1 MGLTMILKSDMMT
14 IMRMN
19 TTEEAF
25 DEPEEKQAVG
35 RSNRTSSKKDGFDI
49 DFVDL

>member
-19 TTEEAF
+19 TTMKRLMSLRKNRQQ
-25 DEPEEKQAVG
+25 EKAIEHLQ
-35 RSNRTSSKKDGFDI
+35 KKMTLI
-49 DFVDL
+49 LIL